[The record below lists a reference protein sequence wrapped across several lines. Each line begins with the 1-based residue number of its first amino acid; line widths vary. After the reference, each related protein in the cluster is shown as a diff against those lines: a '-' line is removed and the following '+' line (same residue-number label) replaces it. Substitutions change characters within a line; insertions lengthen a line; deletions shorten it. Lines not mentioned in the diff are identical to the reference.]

1 MFYHLE
7 FHQMN
12 FAIFIASI
20 MNIVKA
26 IIITITLRM
35 NFFQPGRE
43 SHLLANKTSDSPPTT
58 SIRPTN
64 AYAPIIIES
73 IRVIPGKISK
83 YASTP
88 HITEVVMP
96 TKSFFF
102 PEARDKWSFLRDL
115 CYLCIQR
122 FIWVIRH
129 DYPLSRISQ
138 RFRQNV
144 DY

>member
-43 SHLLANKTSDSPPTT
+43 SHLLANETSDSPPTT

-102 PEARDKWSFLRDL
+102 PEARDNGVFSETSAIFALGASYGLLDMITLLVESHSDL
-115 CYLCIQR
+115 DR
-122 FIWVIRH
+122 M
-129 DYPLSRISQ
+129 
-138 RFRQNV
+138 
-144 DY
+144 